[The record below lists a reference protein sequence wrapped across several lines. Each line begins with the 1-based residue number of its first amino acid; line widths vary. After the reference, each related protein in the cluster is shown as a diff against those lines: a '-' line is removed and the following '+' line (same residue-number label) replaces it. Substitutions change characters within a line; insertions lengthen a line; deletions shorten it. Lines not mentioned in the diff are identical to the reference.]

1 MWGAHPSIVEAM
13 QDNGCA
19 MHPLWSMGFHRAWL
33 CTSFQ
38 KEHRMSIQL
47 VLADPQPVL
56 LEGLSRVFQTSPEFV
71 VQACAST
78 GDDALAAVQ
87 KHRPDILVMDV
98 SLSHRSGWDVLH
110 DLQQNHPPTRPVV
123 FTDAPIH
130 DVIRI
135 IDAGVPGLVGK
146 DKSQQELARCIQ
158 AVHAGEKW
166 LDRDLTFK
174 TMSVLLEQ
182 QKKKPHPAALLT
194 PRELMVAR
202 MVTEG
207 LPNKKIAS
215 KLFIS
220 EGTAKL
226 HLHHIYQKLHC
237 PGRMSLQRYMQ
248 DNGLM

>member
-1 MWGAHPSIVEAM
+1 LTFLRISVFA
-13 QDNGCA
+13 
-19 MHPLWSMGFHRAWL
+19 FHSYRGEHA
-33 CTSFQ
+33 FQ
-38 KEHRMSIQL
+38 KVNLMSIEL
-47 VLADPQPVL
+47 VLADPHPVL
-56 LEGLSRVFQTSPEFV
+56 LEGLSQVLQACPEFV
-71 VQACAST
+71 VKACAST

-87 KHRPDILVMDV
+87 KHHPDVLVMDV
-98 SLSHRSGWDVLH
+98 SLAHRSGWAVLDDVQH
-110 DLQQNHPPTRPVV
+110 HHASTRPVV
-123 FTDAPIH
+123 FTDAPLG
-130 DVIRI
+130 DVMRI

-146 DKSQQELARCIQ
+146 DKSRQELARCIE
-158 AVHAGEKW
+158 AVHAGQKW
-166 LDRDLTFK
+166 LDRDLTLK
-174 TMSVLLEQ
+174 TMSVLLDQ
-182 QKKKPHPAALLT
+182 QKKKPQPAALLT
-194 PRELMVAR
+194 PRELTVAR